1 MKKICSIIA
10 LLLSCILL
18 AACAGQR
25 DSEESTGRSTQAG
38 ADGLYAVNG
47 QEEYYEIITK
57 REAIFQWGQEDEE
70 SLLTGKRDRFIG
82 MQFYQGE
89 PVQLWSVRVF
99 RGIDIVWDIYVY
111 RQDGSREVLLQ
122 AIEPKPGYHGY
133 LDQEGSLYLWYYSGV
148 SESPDGA
155 AVKTETT
162 LKKYGPTGEAVFERR
177 LGPEEDILELR
188 QTADGRMYLTIY
200 SKETKERWLAGLDP
214 VNGLIT
220 KLCSGQSIAEPLDNL
235 YLGICGNNTAV
246 MTGSGFFEV
255 NAAEGT
261 KSPRLS
267 FSETTYTRP
276 MDNNTRYIPQDFRI
290 SEDGSVEILWASSR
304 GNESIRENL
313 RKEKVDKTPVILR
326 TWITGSWLARQ
337 VNSFNQSNKTYVV
350 IVESQ
355 AEDREDLA
363 RLTSVQIA
371 SGHGPDIILGDLM
384 QEYIPG
390 MLEKGALEDLSP
402 YLEKSGIRVEDYF
415 PFTFS
420 AWRDGG
426 RIYGISPESPGLAG
440 YRIDS
445 TVLGSLEEPDI
456 ETLVN
461 VLLSRQEDA
470 VFLKGY
476 DSKELLEVLLK
487 GTDTLWG
494 MVDWEKGSCDFSREL
509 FAEILETAKRYGD
522 NGSNEEKVC
531 LAESRRFGDI
541 FHFDE
546 LAERTRDGKVICG
559 VLFDDGCHVAVT
571 PRTTLAI
578 NSNSANKE
586 GAWEFISFLL
596 GDQAQAGSISC
607 PAGRKAFDIWVE
619 NDRAEVADGR
629 ELTEMHGTLLPDGSW
644 NLTGKTVFS
653 EKDITDEIVEEF
665 KETLEDAR
673 PCPVRTVPILNI
685 IREEAADYFN
695 GSKSAA
701 EVGKVVTNRVQPYL
715 EEGR

>member
-1 MKKICSIIA
+1 M
-10 LLLSCILL
+10 
-18 AACAGQR
+18 
-25 DSEESTGRSTQAG
+25 
-38 ADGLYAVNG
+38 
-47 QEEYYEIITK
+47 
-57 REAIFQWGQEDEE
+57 
-70 SLLTGKRDRFIG
+70 
-82 MQFYQGE
+82 
-89 PVQLWSVRVF
+89 
-99 RGIDIVWDIYVY
+99 
-111 RQDGSREVLLQ
+111 
-122 AIEPKPGYHGY
+122 
-133 LDQEGSLYLWYYSGV
+133 WYYSGV

-445 TVLGSLEEPDI
+445 AVLGSLEEPDI

-476 DSKELLEVLLK
+476 DSEDLLEILLK
-487 GTDTLWG
+487 GTVTLWG
-494 MVDWEKGSCDFSREL
+494 LVDWE
-509 FAEILETAKRYGD
+509 
-522 NGSNEEKVC
+522 
-531 LAESRRFGDI
+531 
-541 FHFDE
+541 
-546 LAERTRDGKVICG
+546 
-559 VLFDDGCHVAVT
+559 
-571 PRTTLAI
+571 
-578 NSNSANKE
+578 
-586 GAWEFISFLL
+586 
-596 GDQAQAGSISC
+596 
-607 PAGRKAFDIWVE
+607 
-619 NDRAEVADGR
+619 
-629 ELTEMHGTLLPDGSW
+629 
-644 NLTGKTVFS
+644 
-653 EKDITDEIVEEF
+653 
-665 KETLEDAR
+665 
-673 PCPVRTVPILNI
+673 
-685 IREEAADYFN
+685 
-695 GSKSAA
+695 
-701 EVGKVVTNRVQPYL
+701 
-715 EEGR
+715 